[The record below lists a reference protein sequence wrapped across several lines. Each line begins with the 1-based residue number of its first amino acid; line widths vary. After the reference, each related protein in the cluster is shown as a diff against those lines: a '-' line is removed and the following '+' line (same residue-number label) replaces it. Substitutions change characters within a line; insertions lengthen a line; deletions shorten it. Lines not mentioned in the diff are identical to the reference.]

1 MYEWNE
7 AIQKMIDWI
16 EYNITQ
22 NPSLLDMSK
31 KIGYSPY
38 YCSTQFHKIAGMTLK
53 SYMAGRRLCLATLE
67 IRDTNERILDI
78 AIKYG
83 YSSQEALTRAFVSA
97 YGCTPY
103 VYRKKPRPLPLSMKQ
118 IVLFPEYYKGKGEP
132 TMSKAILTNACI
144 RTEYIP
150 EHKYIGIYDN
160 TSTSY
165 GDMWAGHNCDLV
177 TGIVE
182 SMGHLSHPI
191 VTAHTAGWAWKN
203 GKKSYFYGIGVPI
216 DYNGEI
222 PEGFEIREIPA
233 SYYLVFSHPHFDY
246 LKDNEEVI
254 DRVEELAW
262 NFEPSTR
269 GYQWNEEVCQDY
281 QRHFPEGLGYQVL
294 RPVIKL

>member
-1 MYEWNE
+1 
-7 AIQKMIDWI
+7 
-16 EYNITQ
+16 
-22 NPSLLDMSK
+22 
-31 KIGYSPY
+31 
-38 YCSTQFHKIAGMTLK
+38 
-53 SYMAGRRLCLATLE
+53 
-67 IRDTNERILDI
+67 
-78 AIKYG
+78 
-83 YSSQEALTRAFVSA
+83 
-97 YGCTPY
+97 
-103 VYRKKPRPLPLSMKQ
+103 MKQ

-132 TMSKAILTNACI
+132 TMSKAILTNASI

-165 GDMWAGHNCDLV
+165 GDMWAGHDCDLV

-182 SMGHLSHPI
+182 SMGHLCHPI
-191 VTAHTAGWAWKN
+191 VTAHTAGWVWKN

-222 PEGFEIREIPA
+222 PEGFEIRKIPA
-233 SYYLVFSHPHFDY
+233 SYYLVFFHPHFDY
-246 LKDNEEVI
+246 LKDNEEVM